1 MFRLLAHLLLA
12 VAILAGQ
19 HGALEHALA
28 HLHGGVHVQAA
39 DADHDV
45 PKEGHDGCD
54 ACVAYAGLGA
64 GANVSVQSAVADS
77 TMSAIPA
84 GAEGALLPR
93 APPAFRSQ
101 APPLFS

>member
-1 MFRLLAHLLLA
+1 MIRLLAHLLLA

-19 HGALEHALA
+19 MGALEHPLV
-28 HLHGGVHVQAA
+28 HLHGALHAQAA
-39 DADHDV
+39 DTDHDA
-45 PKEGHDGCD
+45 PRDGHDGCD

-64 GANVSVQSAVADS
+64 GANVPAQPAVADS
-77 TMSAIPA
+77 TVSNIPA